1 MVIACSMEAG
11 VSSRTGAMKDVFY
24 DSVGM
29 GKDVRLDR
37 KGIVG
42 SALVK

>member
-1 MVIACSMEAG
+1 MTTI
-11 VSSRTGAMKDVFY
+11 KDCDQKSY

-29 GKDVRLDR
+29 GKDVRFGG

-42 SALVK
+42 PAL